1 MTKIMEAYHKSVL
14 TEEVLKGLNIYPSG
28 VYVDATYGGGGHSRE
43 ILKKLNKNGKLFGF
57 DQDPDSA
64 INTID
69 DNRFELIVANF
80 SFLTQYLKYYQI
92 NSVDGILADLGV
104 SSHQF
109 DQQLR
114 GFSIRKSGRLDMRM
128 NKTQSLDAHKV
139 INSYD
144 EKSLNQIF
152 RRYGEL
158 KSAKKITQ
166 NILDSRRK
174 NDICTTFDL
183 IDVLKP
189 LTPKRLKNKF
199 LAQIFQAIRIEVNN
213 ELEVLKSLLKQSSSL
228 LKSGGRLV
236 CISYHSLEDRCVK
249 HFFQN
254 GNFDKREDKDF
265 FGNPLKVLNRVGRL
279 IIPSSEEIKLNPR
292 SRSAKLRIA
301 QKTGK

>member
-1 MTKIMEAYHKSVL
+1 MEVYHKSVL
-14 TEEVLKGLNIYPSG
+14 TEEVLRGLKIYPSG

-43 ILKKLNKNGKLFGF
+43 ILKKLNKDGKLFGF

-64 INTID
+64 INKID
-69 DNRFELIVANF
+69 DSRFELIVANF

-92 NSVDGILADLGV
+92 DSVDGILADLGV

-128 NKTQSLDAHKV
+128 NKSQSLDAHKV

-158 KSAKKITQ
+158 RSAKKITQ
-166 NILDSRRK
+166 NILDSRKK

-213 ELEVLKSLLKQSSSL
+213 ELGVLKSLLKQSSSL
-228 LKSGGRLV
+228 LKPGGRLV

-254 GNFDKREDKDF
+254 GNFDKKEDKDF
-265 FGNPLKVLNRVGRL
+265 FGNPLKLLNRVGRL
-279 IIPSSEEIKLNPR
+279 IIPSSEEIKSNPR

-301 QKTGK
+301 QKK

>member
-14 TEEVLKGLNIYPSG
+14 TKEVLKGLKIYPSG

-57 DQDPDSA
+57 DQDPDSV

-69 DNRFELIVANF
+69 DSRFELIVANF

-158 KSAKKITQ
+158 KRAKKITQ

-213 ELEVLKSLLKQSSSL
+213 ELGVLRSLLKQSSSL

-254 GNFDKREDKDF
+254 GNFDKREHKDF

-279 IIPSSEEIKLNPR
+279 IIPSSEEIKSNPR

-301 QKTGK
+301 QKK

>member
-1 MTKIMEAYHKSVL
+1 MIKIMEVYHKSVL
-14 TEEVLKGLNIYPSG
+14 TEEVLRGLKIYPSG

-43 ILKKLNKNGKLFGF
+43 ILKKLNKDGKLFGF

-64 INTID
+64 INKID
-69 DNRFELIVANF
+69 DSRFELIVANF

-92 NSVDGILADLGV
+92 DSVDGILADLGV

-128 NKTQSLDAHKV
+128 NKTQSLDAYKV

-158 KSAKKITQ
+158 RSAKKITQ
-166 NILDSRRK
+166 NILDSRKK
-174 NDICTTFDL
+174 NDISTTFDL

-213 ELEVLKSLLKQSSSL
+213 ELGVLKSLLKQSSSL
-228 LKSGGRLV
+228 LKPGGRLV
-236 CISYHSLEDRCVK
+236 CISYHSLEDRYVK
-249 HFFQN
+249 NFFQN

-279 IIPSSEEIKLNPR
+279 IIPSSEEIKSNPR

-301 QKTGK
+301 QKK

>member
-1 MTKIMEAYHKSVL
+1 MTKIMEVYHKSVL
-14 TEEVLKGLNIYPSG
+14 TEEVLKGLKIYPSG

-43 ILKKLNKNGKLFGF
+43 ILKKLNKDGKLFGF
-57 DQDPDSA
+57 DQDPDSTK
-64 INTID
+64 NKID
-69 DNRFELIVANF
+69 DSRFELIVANF

-92 NSVDGILADLGV
+92 DSVDGILADLGV

-114 GFSIRKSGRLDMRM
+114 GFSIRKSARLDMRM
-128 NKTQSLDAHKV
+128 NKTQNLDAHKV

-158 KSAKKITQ
+158 RSAKKITQ
-166 NILDSRRK
+166 NILDSRKK
-174 NDICTTFDL
+174 NDIRTTFDL

-189 LTPKRLKNKF
+189 LIPKRLKNKF

-213 ELEVLKSLLKQSSSL
+213 ELGVLKSLLKQSSNL
-228 LKSGGRLV
+228 LKPGGRLV

-265 FGNPLKVLNRVGRL
+265 FGNPIKVLNRVGRL
-279 IIPSSEEIKLNPR
+279 IIPSCEEIKSNPR

-301 QKTGK
+301 QKK

>member
-1 MTKIMEAYHKSVL
+1 MEVYHKSVL
-14 TEEVLKGLNIYPSG
+14 TEEVLRGLKIYPSG

-57 DQDPDSA
+57 DQDPDST
-64 INTID
+64 INKID
-69 DNRFELIVANF
+69 DSRFELIVANF

-92 NSVDGILADLGV
+92 DSVDGILADLGV

-158 KSAKKITQ
+158 RSAKKITQ
-166 NILDSRRK
+166 NILDSRKK
-174 NDICTTFDL
+174 NDISTTFDL

-213 ELEVLKSLLKQSSSL
+213 ELGVLKSLLKQSSSL
-228 LKSGGRLV
+228 LKPGGRLV

-279 IIPSSEEIKLNPR
+279 IIPSSEEIKSNPR

-301 QKTGK
+301 QKK

>member
-1 MTKIMEAYHKSVL
+1 MEVYHKSVL
-14 TEEVLKGLNIYPSG
+14 TEEVLKGLKIYPSG

-43 ILKKLNKNGKLFGF
+43 ILKKLNNDGKLFGF
-57 DQDPDSA
+57 DQDPDSTK
-64 INTID
+64 NKID
-69 DNRFELIVANF
+69 DSRFELIVANF

-92 NSVDGILADLGV
+92 DSVDGILADLGV

-158 KSAKKITQ
+158 RNAKKITQ
-166 NILDSRRK
+166 NIIDSRKK
-174 NDICTTFDL
+174 NDISTTFDL

-213 ELEVLKSLLKQSSSL
+213 ELGVLKSLLKQSSSL
-228 LKSGGRLV
+228 LKPGGRLV

-265 FGNPLKVLNRVGRL
+265 FGNPLKVLYRVGRL
-279 IIPSSEEIKLNPR
+279 IIPSSEEIKSNPR

-301 QKTGK
+301 QKK

>member
-1 MTKIMEAYHKSVL
+1 MIKIMEVYHKSVL
-14 TEEVLKGLNIYPSG
+14 TEEVLKGLKIYPSG

-43 ILKKLNKNGKLFGF
+43 ILKKLNKDGKLFGF

-64 INTID
+64 INKID
-69 DNRFELIVANF
+69 DSRFELIVANF

-92 NSVDGILADLGV
+92 DSVDGILADLGV

-158 KSAKKITQ
+158 RSAKKITQ
-166 NILDSRRK
+166 NILDSRKK
-174 NDICTTFDL
+174 NDISTTFDL

-213 ELEVLKSLLKQSSSL
+213 ELGVLKSLLKQSSSL
-228 LKSGGRLV
+228 LRPGGRLV

-279 IIPSSEEIKLNPR
+279 IIPSSEEIKSNPR

-301 QKTGK
+301 QKK